1 MTNLLHPTYI
11 PNIATFAVIA
21 QNDVCWEVY
30 DNFQKQT
37 YRTRA
42 YICTDRGRLML
53 NLPIQHVGK
62 NQGRQRYKNVQL
74 ENNYNW
80 QRRHWRTLQTA
91 YRTSPYFE
99 FYEDEIAPLYTQPYT
114 HLLDFN
120 LKSIAI
126 ICNCLQI
133 DMPKLKTE
141 SFELQ
146 PESVLDLRYLVDAKR
161 SLEFAQP
168 AYVQVFGDRHG
179 FIENASILD
188 LLFNEGTNALS
199 YLKNLKIEPQ
209 NA

>member
-1 MTNLLHPTYI
+1 
-11 PNIATFAVIA
+11 
-21 QNDVCWEVY
+21 
-30 DNFQKQT
+30 
-37 YRTRA
+37 
-42 YICTDRGRLML
+42 
-53 NLPIQHVGK
+53 
-62 NQGRQRYKNVQL
+62 
-74 ENNYNW
+74 
-80 QRRHWRTLQTA
+80 
-91 YRTSPYFE
+91 
-99 FYEDEIAPLYTQPYT
+99 
-114 HLLDFN
+114 
-120 LKSIAI
+120 
-126 ICNCLQI
+126 
-133 DMPKLKTE
+133 MPKLKTE